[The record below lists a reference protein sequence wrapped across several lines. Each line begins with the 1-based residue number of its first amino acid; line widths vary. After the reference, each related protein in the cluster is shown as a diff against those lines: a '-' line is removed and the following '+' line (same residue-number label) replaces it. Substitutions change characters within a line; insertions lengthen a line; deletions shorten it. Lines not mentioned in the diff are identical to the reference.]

1 MANSTPV
8 PRDPLFTPLVQAL
21 FRDDL
26 PAHAAERTARPSPSP
41 GRRMD
46 WPAPETI
53 PSLTVAERV
62 QVLVGVLAAV
72 SLLVY
77 LLERHLTRAHHSFTA
92 FKER

>member
-1 MANSTPV
+1 
-8 PRDPLFTPLVQAL
+8 
-21 FRDDL
+21 
-26 PAHAAERTARPSPSP
+26 
-41 GRRMD
+41 MD